1 MRNTIL
7 IILSILSLQ
16 IVAQEKITF
25 KATDGLE
32 ITASTYFTN
41 PKTAPLI
48 LLFHQAGWSR
58 GEYNE
63 IAPKLNKLG
72 FNCIAVDLR
81 SGGEVNGVINE
92 TNKRALLENKGT
104 TYVDALID
112 INSAIDYATLN
123 HKEAKKIIIWGSSYS
138 AGLVLKV
145 AGDRKDADAA
155 LAFSPAEYYEK
166 LGKPADWI
174 AQSAKNIKVPVFI
187 TSAKLEKKKWWTISE
202 QIPSKDLAY
211 YMPQKMGKHG
221 SRALWS
227 EFSCSE
233 DYWKSVTEFLEVIK

>member
-1 MRNTIL
+1 MKKSIL
-7 IILSILSLQ
+7 IIFSVLSLQ
-16 IVAQEKITF
+16 LVAQEKNSF
-25 KATDGLE
+25 KASDGLE
-32 ITASTYFTN
+32 ITASTYFSH

-63 IAPKLNKLG
+63 IAPQLNELG

-92 TNKRALLENKGT
+92 TSKRAILENKGT
-104 TYVDALID
+104 TYVDALVD
-112 INSAIDYATLN
+112 INSAIDYVKLN

-145 AGDRKDADAA
+145 AGDRKDVDAA

-174 AQSAKNIKVPVFI
+174 AQSAKNIKVSVFI
-187 TSAKLEKKKWWTISE
+187 TSTKLEKNKWWAISE
-202 QIPSKDLAY
+202 QIPSKYLAY

-227 EFSCSE
+227 KFSCSD
-233 DYWKSVTEFLEVIK
+233 DYWKSVKEFLEVIK